1 MTLECGCGERM
12 VLLGLREDWLSEQR
26 TNFECPCGQRLPLV
40 CRQDEDVVLEFEQLM
55 RGTFN
60 TLGG

>member
-1 MTLECGCGERM
+1 M
-12 VLLGLREDWLSEQR
+12 VFLGLREDWLSEQR
-26 TNFECPCGQRLPLV
+26 TNFECQCGQSLTLAG
-40 CRQDEDVVLEFEQLM
+40 RQDEDVVLKFKQLM

>member
-26 TNFECPCGQRLPLV
+26 TNFECQCGQSLTLAG
-40 CRQDEDVVLEFEQLM
+40 RQDEDVVLKFKQLM

>member
-26 TNFECPCGQRLPLV
+26 TNFECPCGQSLPLAG
-40 CRQDEDVVLEFEQLM
+40 RQDEDVVLKFKQLM